1 MVTCPNAE
9 PCLSNVTTLSTFPT
23 LIGLVPLTNHTA
35 ANLATYATQ
44 IYTAQLCNASFRNG
58 VDPRQR
64 STCPPLVPIP
74 VTQPCA
80 AMAPTTYRRHP
91 SLEIGKNDITPLSH
105 TSTSWPLVDL
115 ADHLVG
121 IPYFKLLKT
130 CMIPTALNHS
140 LFSTSP
146 SHPPPWSPT
155 RDLLA

>member
-1 MVTCPNAE
+1 MSLKCHHALDVSNSHRPRSPYQSHCRQPSYVCYPNIYGPVVQRLVQEWRGSSPAFHVST
-9 PCLSNVTTLSTFPT
+9 PSTHPSN
-23 LIGLVPLTNHTA
+23 
-35 ANLATYATQ
+35 ATMCRHGA
-44 IYTAQLCNASFRNG
+44 
-58 VDPRQR
+58 
-64 STCPPLVPIP
+64 
-74 VTQPCA
+74 
-80 AMAPTTYRRHP
+80 TTYRRHP

-140 LFSTSP
+140 LFPTSP